1 MNEQLNTFIQVTES
15 GSFSKAAENLFVS
28 PTAVMKQMNLL
39 EKQVGVPLLIRTN
52 HGIGLTEAG
61 KSFYKDAAF
70 MLQYFQESLMRT
82 RHAARANQLVIRVGT
97 SMLNP
102 CKVLLDLWNEISGQY
117 PQYKIN
123 ITHFEDDAYTLPTTY
138 RTIGKHFDIIVGPI
152 LTENWKDYF
161 RFLKLGRYRFCFA
174 VPRNHRLAFKKTLS
188 AEELHGEKL
197 VVVNGGKSAVIEE
210 LRDFLLRDHPKI
222 KIKDV
227 PRLYDLDVFNRCEE
241 IGAVLLTLEAWADV
255 HPSLVTIPVDLDFT
269 LSYGLMY
276 PLSPSAEVQQ
286 FIEIITSI
294 IRTSVATKE
303 AQ

>member
-1 MNEQLNTFIQVTES
+1 MNEQLNTFIQVAES
-15 GSFSKAAENLFVS
+15 GSFSKAAEKLFVS

-70 MLQYFQESLMRT
+70 MLQYFQEVLLRIHHT
-82 RHAARANQLVIRVGT
+82 AKADQLVIRVGT
-97 SMLNP
+97 SILNP
-102 CKVLLDLWNEISGQY
+102 CKVLLNLWNDICGEY

-123 ITHFEDDAYTLPTTY
+123 IIHFEDDAYTLPTTY

-161 RFLKLGRYRFCFA
+161 RVLELGSYRFCFA
-174 VPRNHRLAFKKTLS
+174 VPRNHRLASQKTLS
-188 AEELHGEKL
+188 VKDLHGEKL
-197 VVVNGGKSAVIEE
+197 AVVNGGKSSVIDEVH
-210 LRDFLLRDHPKI
+210 DFLLKKHPEI
-222 KIKDV
+222 KIKDIV
-227 PRLYDLDVFNRCEE
+227 RIFDLEVFNLCVES
-241 IGAVLLTLEAWADV
+241 GAVLLTLDAWEDV
-255 HPSLVTIPVDLDFT
+255 HPSLVTIPCDLDFT
-269 LSYGLMY
+269 IPYGLMY

-294 IRTSVATKE
+294 IRTSVTTKE
-303 AQ
+303 AR